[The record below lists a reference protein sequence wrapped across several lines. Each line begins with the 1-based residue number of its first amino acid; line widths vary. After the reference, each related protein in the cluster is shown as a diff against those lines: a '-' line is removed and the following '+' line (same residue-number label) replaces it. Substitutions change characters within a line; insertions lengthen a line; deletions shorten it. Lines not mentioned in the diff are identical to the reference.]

1 MHMDS
6 SYDSLCQ
13 SFLLLKISEDP
24 KSFFLWELYLTI
36 FTVLET
42 EFSNILF
49 QVKIIQSLLK

>member
-13 SFLLLKISEDP
+13 SFLLLKIFEDP

-42 EFSNILF
+42 EFSNI
-49 QVKIIQSLLK
+49 